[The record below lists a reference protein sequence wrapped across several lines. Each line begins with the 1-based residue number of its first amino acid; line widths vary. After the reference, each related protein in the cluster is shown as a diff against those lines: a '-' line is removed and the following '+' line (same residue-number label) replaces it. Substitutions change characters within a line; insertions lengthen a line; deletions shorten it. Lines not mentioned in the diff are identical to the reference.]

1 MFGTHLGTETSP
13 TPVTLEFPSS
23 QASCCRAD
31 RAEGIRQADG
41 GIKEPGQNQRCKT
54 FVWDCPVWVLP
65 GSDSPSAPN
74 PPRQALPP
82 SCGSP
87 QPTQPFEEA
96 TRCLEAPE
104 EHRSPPKKPCSN
116 PSPALH
122 PAPGWDA
129 GAGASPGGAR
139 ALAWVLEQTELCVM
153 VPCIRHILLLLLS
166 PRCRTGAAHPGWLLP
181 GPPAASGGAVGR
193 RRGGGGAAQPAH
205 MLPDGEH

>member
-116 PSPALH
+116 LSPALQPSSGVGCWSRGFAWRRTGAGVGAGADGAVRDGAVHPTH
-122 PAPGWDA
+122 PAPAPLPSLQDG
-129 GAGASPGGAR
+129 GCPPGVAPSR
-139 ALAWVLEQTELCVM
+139 
-153 VPCIRHILLLLLS
+153 
-166 PRCRTGAAHPGWLLP
+166 
-181 GPPAASGGAVGR
+181 PPSSE
-193 RRGGGGAAQPAH
+193 RRGRGQEARGWGGSAACPYA
-205 MLPDGEH
+205 P